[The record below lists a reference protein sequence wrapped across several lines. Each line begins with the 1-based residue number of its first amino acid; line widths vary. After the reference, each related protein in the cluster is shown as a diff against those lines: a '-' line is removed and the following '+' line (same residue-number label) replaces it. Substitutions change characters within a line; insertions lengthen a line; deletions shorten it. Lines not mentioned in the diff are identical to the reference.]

1 MPEQPDTN
9 TNVSEP
15 LTALEPPTESMAP
28 EARACDEP
36 TLTSADSAASKRVGE
51 ALPALDRGGQV
62 RPFGDYELLGE
73 IARGGMGIV
82 YRARERQSG
91 RLVALKMMLAD
102 GALDAT
108 YVQRFALEARA
119 TGELSHP
126 GIVAIHAWGQHEG
139 QLFYTMDYVPG
150 FPLSRILKRRPLPVP
165 RAVRYLLG
173 IARAAAAAHAQGI
186 VHRDLKPGNVVI
198 DATDQ
203 PRVLDFGLAKRH
215 RQVAAAHAQ
224 EAVEV
229 QAVDDLVDVLP
240 ADAELSTAWGSSD
253 GKNTPHVT
261 AKGAGT

>member
-1 MPEQPDTN
+1 MPEPPDF
-9 TNVSEP
+9 
-15 LTALEPPTESMAP
+15 
-28 EARACDEP
+28 D
-36 TLTSADSAASKRVGE
+36 ADSAE
-51 ALPALDRGGQV
+51 APTLSALSPPTQSLPAREVVSDPQTLPPDSSSTPSIAPDAQPARQNAGLAL
-62 RPFGDYELLGE
+62 PFGDYELLGE

-102 GALDAT
+102 SALDAT

-150 FPLSRILKRRPLPVP
+150 FPLSRILRRRPLAVP
-165 RAVRYLLG
+165 RAVGYMLG

-215 RQVAAAHAQ
+215 RQIAAAHAQ
-224 EAVEV
+224 EAVE
-229 QAVDDLVDVLP
+229 
-240 ADAELSTAWGSSD
+240 
-253 GKNTPHVT
+253 
-261 AKGAGT
+261 